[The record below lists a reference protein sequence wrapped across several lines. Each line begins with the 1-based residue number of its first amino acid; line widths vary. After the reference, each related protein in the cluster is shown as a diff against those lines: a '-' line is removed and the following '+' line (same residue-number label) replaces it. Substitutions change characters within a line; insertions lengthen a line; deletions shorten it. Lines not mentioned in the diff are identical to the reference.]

1 MFGQIQD
8 EVSVE
13 EQGNMG
19 QKKNLVYSTIEPML
33 PEAKPYNIP
42 VGSNGLITY

>member
-19 QKKNLVYSTIEPML
+19 QKKIWYTVQLNSGEPML
-33 PEAKPYNIP
+33 PEAKP
-42 VGSNGLITY
+42 